1 MECEN
6 LSAKEIEEL
15 LNYSDGK
22 EILSQA
28 QIDELLHRIDEGKQ
42 KLKSICEKKSG
53 DTRKV
58 KTFDFKRPDI
68 LGNRSLRNLTIIMED
83 FSCNLT
89 DFLQREYGFKAKV
102 NVNSVDQLTRE
113 EFVHCI
119 PIPSF
124 ISAASWIGGYIA
136 LNMNPNTFLYGI
148 LKRKPVPDRYKNLSF
163 KEKLEK
169 AKELVKKNKKRQKK
183 PLFGA
188 FEEKIFS
195 LFFSQ
200 PIFSLLLETFKKKS
214 DSPLPQFEKIK
225 FEDNAMF
232 LPYTESICEM
242 GILCTL
248 EISFEGQK
256 DKCYLIDVFFNE
268 TVIEA
273 LCEKRI
279 ISKAEKL
286 MIIPFEKPIGNVVAE
301 IGRCHLSEN
310 FVFKKNQVLELNSSA
325 GKPLLILTD
334 EKKSFYGDA
343 LALDDSRAVC
353 IVKEVEVAE
362 NNFYNV
368 RAVWGSAEESSEEIS
383 GYGEGTI
390 IELSEKWYD
399 PVYIYRGEKLCAFG
413 QVYITNEHF
422 AVKITEV
429 KE

>member
-6 LSAKEIEEL
+6 LSAKEIDEL

-28 QIDELLHRIDEGKQ
+28 QIDELLQRIDEGKQ

-83 FSCNLT
+83 FSYNLT

-124 ISAASWIGGYIA
+124 ISAVSWLGGYIA

-169 AKELVKKNKKRQKK
+169 VKELAKKNKKRQKK

-195 LFFSQ
+195 QFFSQ
-200 PIFSLLLETFKKKS
+200 PIFSLLLETFQKKS
-214 DSPLPQFEKIK
+214 DSPLLQFEKIK
-225 FEDNAMF
+225 FENNAMF

-248 EISFEGQK
+248 EICFEGQK

-286 MIIPFEKPIGNVVAE
+286 MIIPFEKPIGNIVAE

-334 EKKSFYGDA
+334 GKKSFYGDA

-353 IVKEVEVAE
+353 IVGEVEVAE

-390 IELSEKWYD
+390 I
-399 PVYIYRGEKLCAFG
+399 
-413 QVYITNEHF
+413 
-422 AVKITEV
+422 
-429 KE
+429 

>member
-28 QIDELLHRIDEGKQ
+28 QIDELLQRIDEGKQ

-169 AKELVKKNKKRQKK
+169 AKELATPCNNDLEVVSNIYNHVINTVTYDYKK
-183 PLFGA
+183 A
-188 FEEKIFS
+188 
-195 LFFSQ
+195 
-200 PIFSLLLETFKKKS
+200 
-214 DSPLPQFEKIK
+214 
-225 FEDNAMF
+225 
-232 LPYTESICEM
+232 
-242 GILCTL
+242 
-248 EISFEGQK
+248 
-256 DKCYLIDVFFNE
+256 E
-268 TVIEA
+268 TV
-273 LCEKRI
+273 
-279 ISKAEKL
+279 
-286 MIIPFEKPIGNVVAE
+286 
-301 IGRCHLSEN
+301 
-310 FVFKKNQVLELNSSA
+310 Q
-325 GKPLLILTD
+325 
-334 EKKSFYGDA
+334 
-343 LALDDSRAVC
+343 
-353 IVKEVEVAE
+353 
-362 NNFYNV
+362 
-368 RAVWGSAEESSEEIS
+368 S
-383 GYGEGTI
+383 GYLPNPDDTLATHTGICLDYACLMASMLRSQRIPTHMEVGYAGEVYHAWISTYIQDIGWVNGI
-390 IELSEKWYD
+390 IQFDGINWSLMDPTFASSTDAKELKKFIGDGSNYSVK
-399 PVYIYRGEKLCAFG
+399 YIY
-413 QVYITNEHF
+413 
-422 AVKITEV
+422 
-429 KE
+429 

>member
-28 QIDELLHRIDEGKQ
+28 QIDELLQMIDEGKQ

-102 NVNSVDQLTRE
+102 NVSSVDQLTRE
-113 EFVHCI
+113 EFVRCI

-124 ISAASWIGGYIA
+124 ISAASWLGGYIA

-169 AKELVKKNKKRQKK
+169 VKELAKKNKKRQKK

-195 LFFSQ
+195 QFFSQ

-248 EISFEGQK
+248 EICFEGQK

-286 MIIPFEKPIGNVVAE
+286 MIIPFEKPIGNIVAE

-334 EKKSFYGDA
+334 GKKSFYGDA

>member
-6 LSAKEIEEL
+6 LSAKEIDEL

-28 QIDELLHRIDEGKQ
+28 QIDELLQRIDEGKQ

-124 ISAASWIGGYIA
+124 ISAVSWLGGYIA

-169 AKELVKKNKKRQKK
+169 VKELAKKNKKRQKK

-195 LFFSQ
+195 QFFSQ
-200 PIFSLLLETFKKKS
+200 PIFSLLLETFQKKS
-214 DSPLPQFEKIK
+214 DSPLLQFEKIK
-225 FEDNAMF
+225 FENNAMF

-248 EISFEGQK
+248 EICFEGQK

-286 MIIPFEKPIGNVVAE
+286 MIIPFEKPIGNIVAE

-334 EKKSFYGDA
+334 GKKSFYGDA

-353 IVKEVEVAE
+353 IVGEVEVAE

-390 IELSEKWYD
+390 I
-399 PVYIYRGEKLCAFG
+399 
-413 QVYITNEHF
+413 
-422 AVKITEV
+422 
-429 KE
+429 

>member
-124 ISAASWIGGYIA
+124 VSAASWLGGYIA

-169 AKELVKKNKKRQKK
+169 VKELAKKNKKRQKK

-248 EISFEGQK
+248 EICFEGQK

-286 MIIPFEKPIGNVVAE
+286 MIIPFEKPIGNIVAE

-343 LALDDSRAVC
+343 LVLDDSRAVC

>member
-6 LSAKEIEEL
+6 LSAKEIDEL

-28 QIDELLHRIDEGKQ
+28 QIDELLQRIDEGKQ

-83 FSCNLT
+83 FSYNLT

-124 ISAASWIGGYIA
+124 ISAVSWLGGYIA

-169 AKELVKKNKKRQKK
+169 VKELAKKNKKRQKK

-195 LFFSQ
+195 QFFSQ
-200 PIFSLLLETFKKKS
+200 PIFSLLLETFQKKS
-214 DSPLPQFEKIK
+214 DSPLLQFEKIK
-225 FEDNAMF
+225 FENNAMF

-248 EISFEGQK
+248 EICFEGQK

-334 EKKSFYGDA
+334 GKKSFYGDA

-353 IVKEVEVAE
+353 IVGEAEVAE

-390 IELSEKWYD
+390 I
-399 PVYIYRGEKLCAFG
+399 
-413 QVYITNEHF
+413 
-422 AVKITEV
+422 
-429 KE
+429 

>member
-6 LSAKEIEEL
+6 LSAKEIDEL

-28 QIDELLHRIDEGKQ
+28 QIDELLQMIDEGKQ

-58 KTFDFKRPDI
+58 KIFDFERPDI
-68 LGNRSLRNLTIIMED
+68 LGNRSLRNLTIIMEN

-102 NVNSVDQLTRE
+102 NVSSVDQLTRE
-113 EFVHCI
+113 EFVRCI

-124 ISAASWIGGYIA
+124 ISAASWLGGYIA

-169 AKELVKKNKKRQKK
+169 VKELAKKNKNRQKK

-195 LFFSQ
+195 LFFSK
-200 PIFSLLLETFKKKS
+200 PIFSLLLETFQKKS

-232 LPYTESICEM
+232 LLYTESIWEM

-248 EISFEGQK
+248 EICFEGQK

-334 EKKSFYGDA
+334 GKKSFYGDA

-353 IVKEVEVAE
+353 IVGEAEVAE

-399 PVYIYRGEKLCAFG
+399 SVYIYRGEKLCAFG
-413 QVYITNEHF
+413 QVYIINEHF

>member
-6 LSAKEIEEL
+6 LSAKEIDEL

-28 QIDELLHRIDEGKQ
+28 QIDELLQRIDEGKQ

-83 FSCNLT
+83 FSYNLT

-124 ISAASWIGGYIA
+124 ISAVSWLGGYIA

-169 AKELVKKNKKRQKK
+169 VKELAKKNKKRQKK

-195 LFFSQ
+195 QFFSQ
-200 PIFSLLLETFKKKS
+200 PIFSLLLETFQKKS
-214 DSPLPQFEKIK
+214 DSPLLQFEKIK
-225 FEDNAMF
+225 FENNAMF

-248 EISFEGQK
+248 EICFEGQK

-334 EKKSFYGDA
+334 GKKSFYGDA

-353 IVKEVEVAE
+353 IVGEAEVAE

-399 PVYIYRGEKLCAFG
+399 PVYIYRGDKLCAFG

>member
-119 PIPSF
+119 PSPSF

-169 AKELVKKNKKRQKK
+169 AKELAKKNKKRQ
-183 PLFGA
+183 
-188 FEEKIFS
+188 
-195 LFFSQ
+195 
-200 PIFSLLLETFKKKS
+200 
-214 DSPLPQFEKIK
+214 
-225 FEDNAMF
+225 
-232 LPYTESICEM
+232 
-242 GILCTL
+242 
-248 EISFEGQK
+248 
-256 DKCYLIDVFFNE
+256 
-268 TVIEA
+268 
-273 LCEKRI
+273 
-279 ISKAEKL
+279 
-286 MIIPFEKPIGNVVAE
+286 
-301 IGRCHLSEN
+301 
-310 FVFKKNQVLELNSSA
+310 
-325 GKPLLILTD
+325 
-334 EKKSFYGDA
+334 
-343 LALDDSRAVC
+343 
-353 IVKEVEVAE
+353 
-362 NNFYNV
+362 
-368 RAVWGSAEESSEEIS
+368 
-383 GYGEGTI
+383 
-390 IELSEKWYD
+390 
-399 PVYIYRGEKLCAFG
+399 
-413 QVYITNEHF
+413 
-422 AVKITEV
+422 
-429 KE
+429 

>member
-6 LSAKEIEEL
+6 LSAKEIDEL

-28 QIDELLHRIDEGKQ
+28 QIDELLQRIDEGKQ

-83 FSCNLT
+83 FSYNLT

-124 ISAASWIGGYIA
+124 ISAVSWLGGYIA

-169 AKELVKKNKKRQKK
+169 VKELAKKNKKRQKK

-195 LFFSQ
+195 QFFSQ
-200 PIFSLLLETFKKKS
+200 PIFSLLLETFQKKS
-214 DSPLPQFEKIK
+214 DSPLLQFEKIK
-225 FEDNAMF
+225 FENNAMF

-248 EISFEGQK
+248 EICFEGQK

-286 MIIPFEKPIGNVVAE
+286 IIIPFEKPIGNIVAE

-334 EKKSFYGDA
+334 GKKSFYGDA

-353 IVKEVEVAE
+353 IVGEVEVAE

-390 IELSEKWYD
+390 I
-399 PVYIYRGEKLCAFG
+399 
-413 QVYITNEHF
+413 
-422 AVKITEV
+422 
-429 KE
+429 